1 MNLQELDKLKCLE
14 EELRMVDWLIDHY
27 GEDEDEYFAQ
37 LVCEKYDLEEK
48 IAKLRRE

>member
-1 MNLQELDKLKCLE
+1 MIKQDDYLDLIK
-14 EELRMVDWLIDHY
+14 RWATVDWLIDHY
-27 GEDEDEYFAQ
+27 GSDEDEYFAQ